1 MASTKLRLYNNVF
14 YTLIAGLL
22 LILFL
27 AWHKG
32 SAAQIGMTL
41 DFESSGRPVMVK
53 RFDPDGER
61 GPTPGYIGGAMPKFG
76 AHMSFMP
83 GDSKEALPRFV
94 DVTWISYLPEFEAI
108 SEKYEKIYKEDRVTP
123 EIKKE
128 FRQEVAK
135 NPVYTKRVDL
145 TPILTPELVE
155 KVRADKNNTQLHL
168 NIRFDNDAVSITAK
182 AEKWR

>member
-1 MASTKLRLYNNVF
+1 MAATKLRLKNTIVYS
-14 YTLIAGLL
+14 LIAGIS

-27 AWHKG
+27 TWQNG
-32 SAAQIGMTL
+32 TAAQVGMTL

-61 GPTPGYIGGAMPKFG
+61 GPTPGYIGGPMPKYG

-83 GDSKEALPRFV
+83 GDSKKALPRFV

-108 SEKYEKIYKEDRVTP
+108 SKEYEKIYKEDRVTP
-123 EIKKE
+123 EVQKE
-128 FRQEVAK
+128 FRLEVAK
-135 NPVYTKRVDL
+135 NPVYTQRVDL
-145 TPILTPELVE
+145 TPILTPELIA
-155 KVRADKNNTQLHL
+155 KVRADKDNTQLHL
-168 NIRFDNDAVSITAK
+168 NIRFDDKTVSITAK